1 MKFVLLF
8 LLLTAQAFAAI
19 TPDEKR
25 EALGQTREVMLKI
38 IGGGKSDPRLITARV
53 TDEFGTRLNV
63 EFAFVEDFNGAKK
76 CSYSYDR
83 VLKRVLVDSWTC
95 EI

>member
-1 MKFVLLF
+1 MKFALLSFF
-8 LLLTAQAFAAI
+8 LCAQAFSAI

-25 EALGQTREVMLKI
+25 EALGQTREVMMKI
-38 IGGGKSDPRLITARV
+38 IGEGRHDSRIITARV

-63 EFAFVEDFNGAKK
+63 EFAFARDFDGAKK

>member
-8 LLLTAQAFAAI
+8 LILSSQVFAAI
-19 TPDEKR
+19 TPEEKK
-25 EALGQTREVMLKI
+25 EALAETNTIMMKIAGRE
-38 IGGGKSDPRLITARV
+38 SDTKLIHAFV
-53 TDEFGTRLNV
+53 ADEFGTRLNV
-63 EFAFVEDFNGAKK
+63 EFAFRTDMEGAKK

-83 VLKRVLVDSWTC
+83 VLKRVLADSWTC

>member
-1 MKFVLLF
+1 MRFVLLY
-8 LLLTAQAFAAI
+8 LLLCTQAFAAI
-19 TPDEKR
+19 TPEEKK

-38 IGGGKSDPRLITARV
+38 IGEGKSDTRLITAHV

-63 EFAFVEDFNGAKK
+63 EFAFAVDMEGAKK

-83 VLKRVLVDSWTC
+83 VLKRVLADSWTC

>member
-1 MKFVLLF
+1 MKFVLLY
-8 LLLTAQAFAAI
+8 LILCSQAFAAI
-19 TPDEKR
+19 TPEEKK
-25 EALGQTREVMLKI
+25 EALGQTREVMLKL
-38 IGGGKSDPRLITARV
+38 IGEGKSDPRLITARV

-63 EFAFVEDFNGAKK
+63 EFAFTEDFDGAKK

-83 VLKRVLVDSWTC
+83 VLKRVLPDSWTC

>member
-1 MKFVLLF
+1 MKFALLY
-8 LLLTAQAFAAI
+8 LILCAQAFAAI
-19 TPDEKR
+19 TPDEKK

-38 IGGGKSDPRLITARV
+38 IGGGKSDARLITARV
-53 TDEFGTRLNV
+53 TDELGTRLNV
-63 EFAFVEDFNGAKK
+63 EFAFVEDMDGAKK

-83 VLKRVLVDSWTC
+83 VLKRVLADSWTC

>member
-1 MKFVLLF
+1 MKFVLLY
-8 LLLTAQAFAAI
+8 LILCAHAFAAI
-19 TPDEKR
+19 TPEEKK
-25 EALGQTREVMLKI
+25 EALGQTREVMMKI

-63 EFAFVEDFNGAKK
+63 EFAFAEDMDGAKK